1 MGQGGP
7 GPAKMRAGRSGAGRQ
22 GRPSR
27 GAAGAPRARRVFAAA
42 LDAAPDFLLH
52 PRTPDERVWKLL
64 WPVLALAFAVRAA
77 VALSGDFVLHP
88 DEIMQYLEQ
97 GHRAAFGNGVIY
109 WEFFYGAR
117 PWLIP
122 GLIAGALKLFDVVG
136 LGQPAWYVGG
146 IKLMFCAI
154 SLAVPAGMYFFARRH
169 FDEAAA
175 RAALLAGAFW
185 YELAGFAHKPLTEF
199 VATSALM
206 ALLALCVQ
214 PLRNRPGVAWLA
226 ALLAVLAAAIRMQ
239 YAPLALGL
247 LGLCFLRA
255 GPGAAPG
262 KGVTRGTAQTTA
274 GLVGPPG
281 GAAENRVSETADAT
295 AGSRSGGWGTRAHL
309 ALAAVACFFAVGV
322 FDAVTW
328 GAGPFHS
335 YLTNFRFNAALSEVS
350 GAADSPV
357 HQYLR
362 WLAVAGAGLSALCA
376 AAALRDLRRYGLLLA
391 LIALVLVPHTALAHK
406 EYRLVFAVIPLW
418 LLVGADVVAR
428 LAARVGRAAPSVS
441 RGGAGGRYR
450 GVQSAPDGRRA
461 APSAPRGGAGRRAVR
476 VYCAAGAVFAGI
488 SLAGILNALPWQHE
502 LYEGAYAPRGPA
514 VRFIGGLDPVFDA
527 YRYLA
532 EAPGVEA
539 VWHVDRPYYDLPGYY
554 YLHRKIP
561 FYDLAAGSANRLH
574 EDLRTV
580 RASVSHVVSDD
591 PGVSVPGYALEQ
603 EFGGVRILRREA
615 GEPPIRRWRGFTPTV
630 TAEIDRRLMRQI
642 DPDAP
647 SPPADLGIRFAAP
660 E

>member
-1 MGQGGP
+1 MP
-7 GPAKMRAGRSGAGRQ
+7 ERAGRR

-27 GAAGAPRARRVFAAA
+27 GPRATRARGGPARLRAVLA
-42 LDAAPDFLLH
+42 AAPDLLLH

-97 GHRAAFGNGVIY
+97 GHRAAFGNGVVY

-117 PWLIP
+117 SWLIP
-122 GLIAGALKLFDVVG
+122 GLIAGVLKLFDAVG

-185 YELAGFAHKPLTEF
+185 YELAGFAHKPLTGF
-199 VATSALM
+199 VATAVLM

-262 KGVTRGTAQTTA
+262 IEVTGRKSLRRGTARTAA
-274 GLVGPPG
+274 GLVGRQ
-281 GAAENRVSETADAT
+281 AEPQKNRVSETANAT

-357 HQYLR
+357 HHYLW

-418 LLVGADVVAR
+418 LLVGADIVAR
-428 LAARVGRAAPSVS
+428 LAARVGRAAPAAS
-441 RGGAGGRYR
+441 RGGAGGQHR
-450 GVQSAPDGRRA
+450 GVQSAPDGSRA
-461 APSAPRGGAGRRAVR
+461 APPVR

-554 YLHRKIP
+554 YVHRKIP
-561 FYDLAAGSANRLH
+561 FYDLAAGYANGLH
-574 EDLRTV
+574 EDLEAV

-591 PGVSVPGYALEQ
+591 PGVSVPGYVLEK

-615 GEPPIRRWRGFTPTV
+615 GEPRYRRWRNFTPTV